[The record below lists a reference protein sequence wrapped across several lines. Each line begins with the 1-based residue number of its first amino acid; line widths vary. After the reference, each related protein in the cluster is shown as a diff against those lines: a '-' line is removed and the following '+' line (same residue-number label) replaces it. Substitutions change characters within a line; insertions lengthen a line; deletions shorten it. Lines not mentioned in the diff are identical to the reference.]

1 MTMKKTVLKS
11 KLHKVVVTQA
21 NVDYHG
27 SITLDRDLMDAMG
40 VCEFEKVEVNGA
52 TTDSRISTYVIE
64 GKRGS
69 GIVGMNGGAARHF
82 IVGDEIHV
90 LAFWIIDEDKR
101 PDVIIVETDNLNRI
115 INTDLR

>member
-1 MTMKKTVLKS
+1 MKKTVLKS
-11 KLHKVVVTQA
+11 KLHKVKVTQA
-21 NVDYHG
+21 SIDYHG

-40 VCEFEKVEVNGA
+40 VCANEKVEVNGA
-52 TTDSRISTYVIE
+52 TTDSRIMTYVIE

-90 LAFWIIDEDKR
+90 LAFWEVDEDE
-101 PDVIIVETDNLNRI
+101 IFTTTIVETLDDNSVFNI
-115 INTDLR
+115 DLR